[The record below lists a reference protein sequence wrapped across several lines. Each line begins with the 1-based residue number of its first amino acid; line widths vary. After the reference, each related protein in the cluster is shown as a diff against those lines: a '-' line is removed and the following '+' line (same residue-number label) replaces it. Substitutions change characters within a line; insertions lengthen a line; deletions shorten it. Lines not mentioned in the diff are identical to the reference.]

1 MLFLGLIFLCW
12 GSFLNVVACRL
23 LVQQSLLG
31 RSQCPACHHTLP
43 WYHLIPV
50 GSWVA
55 LRGRC
60 GFCQQPISWL
70 YPAIELLTALSLTA
84 LFLTHDLYTFFAYFT
99 CTSALIVTIRTDS
112 EHLLIMRIMS
122 IGLIPLA
129 LIFQLLGWLPLSL
142 FESLMGTAVGYGA
155 LWTLKTLFWHLR
167 KQEGIGEGD
176 LELLAG
182 IGSFVGPLGILVTL
196 LISSVT
202 GSLVGGLFL
211 LFSKG
216 SAQIRQLKLPFG
228 ALMALAAIAYLVFE
242 QQILEL
248 LF

>member
-1 MLFLGLIFLCW
+1 MLSLGLIFLCW

-31 RSQCPACHHTLP
+31 RSQCPGCHHTLS

-50 GSWVA
+50 GSWLA

-60 GFCQQPISWL
+60 AFCQQPISWL

-84 LFLTHDLYTFFAYFT
+84 LFLTRDLYSFFAYFT
-99 CTSALIVTIRTDS
+99 LTSALIVTIRTDS

-129 LIFQLLGWLPLSL
+129 LLFQLLGWLPLSL
-142 FESLMGTAVGYGA
+142 FESVMGAAIGYGA

-202 GSLVGGLFL
+202 GSLVGGFFL
-211 LFSKG
+211 LLSKG
-216 SAQIRQLKLPFG
+216 STQLRQLKLPFG
-228 ALMALAAIAYLVFE
+228 ALMALAAIAYLIFE

>member
-1 MLFLGLIFLCW
+1 
-12 GSFLNVVACRL
+12 
-23 LVQQSLLG
+23 
-31 RSQCPACHHTLP
+31 
-43 WYHLIPV
+43 
-50 GSWVA
+50 
-55 LRGRC
+55 
-60 GFCQQPISWL
+60 
-70 YPAIELLTALSLTA
+70 
-84 LFLTHDLYTFFAYFT
+84 
-99 CTSALIVTIRTDS
+99 
-112 EHLLIMRIMS
+112 MS

-142 FESLMGTAVGYGA
+142 FESVMGAAVGYGA
-155 LWTLKTLFWHLR
+155 LWTLKTVFWHLR

-182 IGSFVGPLGILVTL
+182 IGSFVGPLGILITL

-216 SAQIRQLKLPFG
+216 SAQLRQLKLPFG
-228 ALMALAAIAYLVFE
+228 ALMALAAITYSLTE
-242 QQILEL
+242 QSILTF